1 MEKVVTLALEQE
13 DWAWDAYVLDNNM
26 VAVRVN
32 DRDFQFFQDPLVNV
46 EVVQPLPFDDSE
58 DDFTNQQ
65 LLTKLDYGLLMD
77 VGFAPDNIDQNY
89 TLFGIKRQE
98 IIRVNFTYDEEESQM
113 LQNVTSERYNSLNGT
128 LQRIA
133 VTREFVIISDS
144 NGQEPGISFFDH
156 DFNLVKFFP
165 RPKLLESPYIL
176 KVYHNKVFETIQVF
190 VSGPDSLSII
200 EQVKNDA
207 GDVFFNIVDDVFV
220 GKTK

>member
-1 MEKVVTLALEQE
+1 M
-13 DWAWDAYVLDNNM
+13 
-26 VAVRVN
+26 
-32 DRDFQFFQDPLVNV
+32 

-77 VGFAPDNIDQNY
+77 VGFAPDSIDQNY

-200 EQVKNDA
+200 E
-207 GDVFFNIVDDVFV
+207 
-220 GKTK
+220 